1 MEPAY
6 CVWNIIVKHNQSL
19 MVCVFIVLII
29 IYPKTITK
37 PFYYLCYRQLVNAR
51 DRVANGLKKILETND
66 LVDSMQKEL
75 VALEPELKVK
85 QVKIQLFTLPDL
97 FHVVKC
103 HYAI

>member
-1 MEPAY
+1 M
-6 CVWNIIVKHNQSL
+6 
-19 MVCVFIVLII
+19 
-29 IYPKTITK
+29 
-37 PFYYLCYRQLVNAR
+37 NAR

-85 QVKIQLFTLPDL
+85 QVKIQLFISPDL

-103 HYAI
+103 HYAIYK